1 VALLALALAL
11 PICGTGTTSSMRI
24 RWGMTGD
31 LARKTLSGVTDA
43 EVEEVLLERD
53 L

>member
-1 VALLALALAL
+1 MTFEAARREASVALLALALAL

-31 LARKTLSGVTDA
+31 LARKTCNIIHN
-43 EVEEVLLERD
+43 
-53 L
+53 